1 MTKTLIHGVQSLI
14 ASLRSQAVADG
25 LTMPGGSS
33 SNTLAVQT
41 ALANRFP
48 SLRTDGA
55 LGASFDIAS
64 SNPGR
69 TGRATRPLIFTSSQ
83 SHYSLDKAAMGCGL
97 GLSAVVK
104 VQCDEQG
111 RMDPEELEKM
121 IVESIKDTDGT
132 STHAGFPFFVNATAG
147 TTGEYLLAH

>member
-1 MTKTLIHGVQSLI
+1 
-14 ASLRSQAVADG
+14 
-25 LTMPGGSS
+25 MPGGSN

-64 SNPGR
+64 SNAGR

-104 VQCDEQG
+104 VPCDAQG
-111 RMDPEELEKM
+111 RMDPVQLEKM
-121 IVESIKDTDGT
+121 IVESLEDTEGT
-132 STHAGFPFFVNATAG
+132 SANAGFPFFVNATAG
-147 TTGEYLLAH
+147 TTGEQLVRSQHGLSLTDMRRYSTWLLR